1 MKLFGKE
8 LTLEQTIGFVRC
20 QSPELTG
27 DCKDCLMVQA
37 AMDLI
42 SEVERLK
49 SENATLKKA
58 LISVTG
64 IKNDYFKQL
73 QGYIKAF
80 RLHQSALELAVPS
93 ENDRECYL
101 KQAQKMEA
109 EK

>member
-1 MKLFGKE
+1 LKLFGKE

-49 SENATLKKA
+49 VENTTLKKA
-58 LISVTG
+58 LELVRYDLYTESEFPVASTE
-64 IKNDYFKQL
+64 Y
-73 QGYIKAF
+73 YIQKA
-80 RLHQSALELAVPS
+80 QE
-93 ENDRECYL
+93 
-101 KQAQKMEA
+101 QEA